1 MLFKG
6 LITAAG
12 LLATSVKAT
21 IYYAGVA
28 ESGGEFGAYGKVGTG
43 LPGRFGVDYSF
54 ISKPGIDVYVDQN
67 KVRLDVTKSNLH
79 IAVFSKQRLINVNQV
94 NLFRVAFLL
103 ERMCPLATGLGA
115 AFNETVSFSNTFLL
129 FPSLSQPTQLISS
142 LTPIQHFS
150 SYADAINYIT
160 VTKSPYA

>member
-28 ESGGEFGAYGKVGTG
+28 ESGGEFGVYGTVGTG

-54 ISKPGIDVYVDQN
+54 ISTAGVDVYVDQN
-67 KVRLDVTKSNLH
+67 KVYFDATKSTLH
-79 IAVFSKQRLINVNQV
+79 IAVF
-94 NLFRVAFLL
+94 
-103 ERMCPLATGLGA
+103 
-115 AFNETVSFSNTFLL
+115 
-129 FPSLSQPTQLISS
+129 
-142 LTPIQHFS
+142 
-150 SYADAINYIT
+150 
-160 VTKSPYA
+160 